1 MRNKTMLFFQISSV
15 LFAILYGLFAYFLIY
30 RLIARGDV
38 FWTYLLNI
46 VYIAAVLLLDNAAHR
61 FAAKKANT
69 IRHMLYRDMGPIS
82 RNIYI
87 LTQGFCRTGM
97 YMFYIAVLILS
108 RVTILRPELIHV
120 ELRDFFVSLEYG
132 LILLIVFDKL
142 RELMMKDREWF
153 KENLENK
160 LMEDS

>member
-1 MRNKTMLFFQISSV
+1 
-15 LFAILYGLFAYFLIY
+15 
-30 RLIARGDV
+30 
-38 FWTYLLNI
+38 
-46 VYIAAVLLLDNAAHR
+46 
-61 FAAKKANT
+61 
-69 IRHMLYRDMGPIS
+69 
-82 RNIYI
+82 
-87 LTQGFCRTGM
+87 
-97 YMFYIAVLILS
+97 MFYIAVLILS